1 MQCQAQISP
10 LKPLLVPA
18 SFHPDPTFV
27 FSSNKRTDF
36 TSPEKLTFLMDFC
49 GVSLNKFFFRRSDS
63 CVVVCLLVVAFYCY
77 VLHTNGG
84 VSAYVDRP
92 CKTMGLHQCLTKST
106 KTDAIKIQ
114 SNINSVCIT
123 YFFKIV
129 ESKMSSG
136 YYQQKTFTC
145 VRVNIHQE
153 GVLNQKP
160 SPEQIKVRFTNQ

>member
-1 MQCQAQISP
+1 MQCQAQTSP

-18 SFHPDPTFV
+18 SFHPDPTLV

-36 TSPEKLTFLMDFC
+36 TSPFNGFC
-49 GVSLNKFFFRRSDS
+49 WVSLIKFFFKRSDS
-63 CVVVCLLVVAFYCY
+63 CVVVCLHVVTFYCY

-92 CKTMGLHQCLTKST
+92 CTTIGLHQCLTKST

-114 SNINSVCIT
+114 SNVNSVSIT
-123 YFFKIV
+123 FFLKIV

-136 YYQQKTFTC
+136 YHQQKTFTC
-145 VRVNIHQE
+145 VRVDIHQE
-153 GVLNQKP
+153 GVLN
-160 SPEQIKVRFTNQ
+160 